1 MQVHKELSQLPHF
14 NNAVITIGTFDG
26 VHLGHQQIIRQLK
39 ETAQKINGETVI
51 ITFNPHP
58 RSVIGTYGGQVA
70 LLNTI
75 EEKIHLLDAAG
86 IDHLVI
92 VPFTR
97 EFASKTAEEY
107 CRDFIYQHFKPH
119 TIIIGYD
126 HRFGKNRVGDYHLL
140 EEIGLELGFQ
150 VMEIDEKVLNDI
162 IISSTGIRNALLNNE
177 IPIANG
183 FLGYPYFFE
192 GEVVHGNQLGRTIG
206 YPTAN
211 ISLNTNEKLLP
222 ADGVYAVSLN
232 IKPTNH
238 PTLYGMM
245 NIGFRPTVDGKKRL
259 VEVNIFNFSQE
270 IYGKTLQIHVH
281 AFLRNEVKFN
291 GIDAL
296 ITQLEGDAVKAK
308 ELLVEL
314 AK

>member
-14 NNAVITIGTFDG
+14 NDAVITIGTFDG
-26 VHLGHQQIIRQLK
+26 VHLGHQQIIKQLK

-58 RSVIGTYGGQVA
+58 RSIIGTYGGQVA
-70 LLNTI
+70 LLNTL
-75 EEKIHLLDAAG
+75 EEKIFLLDAAG

-92 VPFTR
+92 VPFTK

-150 VMEIDEKVLNDI
+150 VMEIDEKVLNEI
-162 IISSTGIRNALLNNE
+162 IISSTGIRNALLNND
-177 IPIANG
+177 IDIAND

-211 ISLNTNEKLLP
+211 ISLNTHEKLLP
-222 ADGVYAVSLN
+222 ADGVYAVTLN

-238 PTLYGMM
+238 PILYGMM

-259 VEVNIFNFSQE
+259 VEVNIFNFSRE
-270 IYGKTLQIHVH
+270 IYGKILQIHVH

-314 AK
+314 A